1 MSFALS
7 KEADADIRSII
18 EQGLDRFGV
27 NQAMEYLDGLETAF
41 QLLVDFPCVGSA
53 REDFYKPYRFYPYK
67 AHLIFYR
74 RRGGDI
80 FITRIRHA
88 REDWQAA

>member
-7 KEADADIRSII
+7 KEADADIRAII

-27 NQAMEYLDGLETAF
+27 NQAMDYLEGLETAF
-41 QLLVDFPCVGSA
+41 QLLADFPHVGGA
-53 REDFYKPYRFYPYK
+53 REEFQKPYRFYPYK

-74 RRGGDI
+74 IDNADV

-88 REDWQAA
+88 REDWQT